1 MEPVHVVG
9 YGIIDG
15 LGNNPQDCYS
25 NSLNNKDYSVDL
37 DFMIE
42 ENLKI
47 TRGIK
52 VSDDKIITPESFNKK
67 ILPTM
72 TRSQKMAMHVVDQ
85 ALTMSKLPMSS
96 NVAVIY
102 STVSNDT
109 EDFEY
114 FAEKLINNKKTH
126 PLKVV
131 NRIPD
136 ITPAHIC
143 AHYGFMG
150 TSLSLFASCAT
161 GLLSIDYAMRLCDEY
176 DYVIVGAGDAGAFRI
191 AMKYFSAIG
200 ALGNH
205 NAPFDDSR
213 EGFIMAD
220 GAGAL
225 VLQSTK
231 KVKEFSSTTHAKL
244 YPVGSAS
251 DALSLTAPA
260 EDGRGSKLALQKALS
275 YTDGVDVVSAHATST
290 PIGDPIEYSIISEM
304 LPNIPIY
311 APKSKIGHTLAGAGI
326 IETIYA
332 IEFSKNGVMPHCQ
345 NLKNCSFD
353 THKTLLR
360 EPVTINKETI
370 KTLNNSFGFGGK
382 SASQVIEVKRAS

>member
-1 MEPVHVVG
+1 MQPVHVVG
-9 YGIIDG
+9 YGLIDG
-15 LGNNPQDCYS
+15 LGNNPQDCYL
-25 NSLNNKDYSVDL
+25 NSLNDKDYTVDL
-37 DFMIE
+37 NFMIE
-42 ENLKI
+42 ENLKT
-47 TRGIK
+47 TRGIR
-52 VSDDKIITPESFNKK
+52 VDDQKIIIPESFNKK
-67 ILPTM
+67 MLPTM
-72 TRSQKMAMHVVDQ
+72 TRSQKMAIHVVDQ
-85 ALTMSKLPMSS
+85 ALTMSKLPVSS

-225 VLQSTK
+225 ILQSSK
-231 KVKEFSSTTHAKL
+231 KVKEFNSNIHAKL

-260 EDGRGSKLALQKALS
+260 EDGRGSRIALQKSLAGI
-275 YTDGVDVVSAHATST
+275 DDIDVVSAHATST
-290 PIGDPIEYSIISEM
+290 QVGDPIEYSIISEM

-311 APKSKIGHTLAGAGI
+311 APKSKVGHTLAGAGI
-326 IETIYA
+326 VETIYA
-332 IEFSKNGVMPHCQ
+332 IQLSKNGIMPHCQ

-353 THKTLLR
+353 KHKTLLR
-360 EPVTINKETI
+360 EPVTIEKETI

-382 SASQVIEVKRAS
+382 SASQVIEVKRAN

>member
-15 LGNNPQDCYS
+15 LGNNPQDCYL
-25 NSLNNKDYSVDL
+25 NSLNDKDYSVDL

-42 ENLKI
+42 QNLKI
-47 TRGIK
+47 TRGIR
-52 VSDDKIITPESFNKK
+52 VDDNKIIIPESFNKK
-67 ILPTM
+67 MLPTM

-85 ALTMSKLPMSS
+85 ALIMSNLPISS

-102 STVSNDT
+102 STVSNDA

-114 FAEKLINNKKTH
+114 FADTVVKNKKAH
-126 PLKVV
+126 PFKIV

-136 ITPAHIC
+136 IASSHIT

-150 TSLSLFASCAT
+150 VSFAMYAACST
-161 GLLSIDYAMRLCDEY
+161 GLLSIDYGMRLCEEY
-176 DYVIVGAGDAGAFRI
+176 DYVVVGAGDAGAFRMS
-191 AMKYFSAIG
+191 MKYFMAIN

-213 EGFIMAD
+213 NGFMMAD

-225 VLQSTK
+225 ILQSEANLK
-231 KVKEFSSTTHAKL
+231 KFKSKSHAKL
-244 YPVGSAS
+244 HTVGAAS
-251 DALSLTAPA
+251 DALNLTSPA
-260 EDGRGSKLALQKALS
+260 QDGRGSKIAMQKALS
-275 YTDGVDVVSAHATST
+275 HVDTVDVVSAHATST
-290 PIGDPIEYSIISEM
+290 IVGDPVEYSVISEF

-311 APKSKIGHTLAGAGI
+311 APKSKTGHTLAGSGI
-326 IETIYA
+326 VETIYA
-332 IEFSKNGVMPHCQ
+332 IELSKNGMVPHCQ
-345 NLKNCSFD
+345 NLKSSSFD
-353 THKTLLR
+353 IHGTINR
-360 EPVTINKETI
+360 EPFVFDKKTI

-382 SASQVIEVKRAS
+382 SVSQVIEVEREN

>member
-1 MEPVHVVG
+1 
-9 YGIIDG
+9 
-15 LGNNPQDCYS
+15 
-25 NSLNNKDYSVDL
+25 
-37 DFMIE
+37 MIE

>member
-1 MEPVHVVG
+1 MQPVHVVG

-15 LGNNPQDCYS
+15 LGNNPQDCYL
-25 NSLNNKDYSVDL
+25 NSLNDKDYSIDL

-52 VSDDKIITPESFNKK
+52 VADDKIKIPESFNKK
-67 ILPTM
+67 MLPTM

-85 ALTMSKLPMSS
+85 ALTMSNLPISS

-102 STVSNDT
+102 STVTNDA
-109 EDFEY
+109 ESFEY
-114 FAEKLINNKKTH
+114 FADKMVNNKKSH
-126 PLKVV
+126 PFMVV

-136 ITPAHIC
+136 IAASHIT

-150 TSLSLFASCAT
+150 VSFAMYAACAT
-161 GLLSIDYAMRLCDEY
+161 GLLSIDNAMRLCEEY
-176 DYVIVGAGDAGAFRI
+176 DYVVVGAGDAGAFRI
-191 AMKYFSAIG
+191 AMKSFIALG
-200 ALGNH
+200 ALSNH

-213 EGFIMAD
+213 NGFMMAD

-225 VLQSTK
+225 ILQSETNVK
-231 KVKEFSSTTHAKL
+231 KFGSKSHAIL
-244 YPVGSAS
+244 HTVGAAS
-251 DALSLTAPA
+251 DALNLTSPA

-290 PIGDPIEYSIISEM
+290 IVGDPIEYSAISEF

-311 APKSKIGHTLAGAGI
+311 APKSKTGHTMAGAGI
-326 IETIYA
+326 VETIYA
-332 IEFSKNGVMPHCQ
+332 IELSKNGMVPHCQ
-345 NLKNCSFD
+345 NLKKSSFD
-353 THKTLLR
+353 IHGTISR
-360 EPVTINKETI
+360 EPFIIDKKII

-382 SASQVIEVKRAS
+382 CVSQVIEVKREN

>member
-143 AHYGFMG
+143 AYYGFMG

-360 EPVTINKETI
+360 EPVTINEETI